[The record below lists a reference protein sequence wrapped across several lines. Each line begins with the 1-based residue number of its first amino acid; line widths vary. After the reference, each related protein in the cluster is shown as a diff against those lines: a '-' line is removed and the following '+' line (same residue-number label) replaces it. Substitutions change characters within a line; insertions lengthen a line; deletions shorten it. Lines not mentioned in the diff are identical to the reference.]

1 MSSIPSHQK
10 NTPRARKVDIA
21 ALIPDFPFHYGAFLD
36 EAKRLDKPLFELPPG
51 GKEKKVLIV
60 GAGVAGA
67 IAAYELLRMGLKP
80 ILVEGSGRIGGR
92 LNAHRCA
99 PDTPEEVIAELG
111 AMRFPKS
118 GKAGLHYFGKAGMT
132 DPGRCADFPNPGS
145 PAAVCTVVDYQG
157 ETKYY
162 EVGDEEGAA
171 EYPKPPEYDAL
182 ENAMFGEGDGW
193 LDQKPIDFYAVQD
206 AMSAAAPDEAKI
218 KQVWNALINDHGW
231 DDVSFYGGLI
241 NQSRWTKA
249 QIDLFGQIGFG
260 TGGWNTDYPNG
271 FLEVLRVLY
280 TGLDVDHQLMYDGT
294 TTLPDSLIRKTPAQL
309 GDPSDPATSNT
320 SVWETTRENLQN
332 EFPDDPTP
340 LNKEVRH
347 FQRLEDGTIATWI
360 IDTRTG
366 IEVRKVF
373 DAVIYTPHLR
383 VLDKFRSYP
392 GKIDGGET
400 TKYKATTELFDQ
412 TLWEAIQYTH
422 YMQSAKIFVAVKEP
436 FWEERHD
443 PEPGKKVGKRKM
455 GITLSDRLPRG
466 TYLVSYDYPD
476 GTKRHGIF
484 LSYTWNDDSVK
495 FDGDRNIPQALL
507 THVQMCIEVLEDIY
521 PGLNLHDYLVNR
533 DDAQVEI
540 NWENQPLF
548 LGAFKMNLPGDYEKQ
563 RRLFSQFMDGINSDG
578 TPTATADRFVL
589 AGDDVSWVAGW
600 IEGAISTAIN
610 AVNKVAVV
618 LGGKDIAGN
627 RGPIARW
634 TVLQPVERKNHAP
647 HANA

>member
-1 MSSIPSHQK
+1 M
-10 NTPRARKVDIA
+10 
-21 ALIPDFPFHYGAFLD
+21 
-36 EAKRLDKPLFELPPG
+36 
-51 GKEKKVLIV
+51 
-60 GAGVAGA
+60 
-67 IAAYELLRMGLKP
+67 
-80 ILVEGSGRIGGR
+80 
-92 LNAHRCA
+92 
-99 PDTPEEVIAELG
+99 
-111 AMRFPKS
+111 
-118 GKAGLHYFGKAGMT
+118 
-132 DPGRCADFPNPGS
+132 
-145 PAAVCTVVDYQG
+145 
-157 ETKYY
+157 
-162 EVGDEEGAA
+162 
-171 EYPKPPEYDAL
+171 
-182 ENAMFGEGDGW
+182 
-193 LDQKPIDFYAVQD
+193 
-206 AMSAAAPDEAKI
+206 
-218 KQVWNALINDHGW
+218 
-231 DDVSFYGGLI
+231 
-241 NQSRWTKA
+241 
-249 QIDLFGQIGFG
+249 
-260 TGGWNTDYPNG
+260 
-271 FLEVLRVLY
+271 
-280 TGLDVDHQLMYDGT
+280 
-294 TTLPDSLIRKTPAQL
+294 
-309 GDPSDPATSNT
+309 
-320 SVWETTRENLQN
+320 
-332 EFPDDPTP
+332 
-340 LNKEVRH
+340 
-347 FQRLEDGTIATWI
+347 
-360 IDTRTG
+360 
-366 IEVRKVF
+366 
-373 DAVIYTPHLR
+373 
-383 VLDKFRSYP
+383 
-392 GKIDGGET
+392 
-400 TKYKATTELFDQ
+400 DQ

-618 LGGKDIAGN
+618 FGGKDVAGN

-634 TVLQPVERKNHAP
+634 PELQPVERKNHAP